1 MKTHP
6 SARGTCARS
15 YQKESKNGRHRCRA
29 SRCGNWVME
38 IGARVRCQ
46 SLSGDGG
53 SWGQSPIS
61 LETARAV
68 NILVLNRDLTPCPF
82 GRASR

>member
-6 SARGTCARS
+6 SARGTCASS

-38 IGARVRCQ
+38 IGARVRCH
-46 SLSGDGG
+46 SLSGEGG
-53 SWGQSPIS
+53 SWGQSLIS